1 METTISKSKYELY
14 TQIYKD
20 FCAIHTIITY
30 STETAAVYRGWRLT
44 VVARTSHTSLLPQ
57 LSRGGSLFGGAGGVN
72 QKTGS
77 KGRRRRSATASV
89 MNGLTHGLSRL
100 FSRRSERSTQQATE
114 IGLPTD
120 VRQHVHVSKNH
131 LTGDLEGLPA
141 AWRRLVDAQ
150 LTLAEREDHPDA
162 AYQAVKFYNY
172 SIKKKEPIEPFK
184 PLLTEEAFSEESRRI
199 DQLLNDK
206 NARDRDS
213 NTSTAP
219 SSDDQ
224 DEYLEP
230 IPIIEEPPER
240 PPLIARRSAPP
251 IPTATSYVIKSSQS
265 DRPLNKAAGL
275 TDLTTI
281 EEDGD
286 SSPVLRK
293 KEKMYASLSDD
304 EIYEELRKICNSED
318 PHGRFQRLKDVGTGA
333 SGQYQF
339 IHTHFTQHASI
350 TLSFITVL
358 M

>member
-1 METTISKSKYELY
+1 MTG
-14 TQIYKD
+14 D
-20 FCAIHTIITY
+20 
-30 STETAAVYRGWRLT
+30 
-44 VVARTSHTSLLPQ
+44 ARTNDTSLSPQ
-57 LSRGGSLFGGAGGVN
+57 PSRGGSLVGGAGGVF
-72 QKTGS
+72 QSTGS
-77 KGRRRRSATASV
+77 KGRRPQSAKASV

-100 FSRRSERSTQQATE
+100 FSRRSERSPQQATE

-141 AWRRLVDAQ
+141 AWKRLVDAQ

-184 PLLTEEAFSEESRRI
+184 PILTEEAFSEESRRI

-213 NTSTAP
+213 NASTAP

-224 DEYLEP
+224 DEYPEP
-230 IPIIEEPPER
+230 LPIIEEPPER
-240 PPLIARRSAPP
+240 PPLVIRRSAPP
-251 IPTATSYVIKSSQS
+251 IPTATSYIIKSSQTE
-265 DRPLNKAAGL
+265 RPLNKATAL

-281 EEDGD
+281 EEDNDG
-286 SSPVLRK
+286 SPVLRK
-293 KEKMYASLSDD
+293 KEKLYASLSDD
-304 EIYEELRKICNSED
+304 QIYEELRKICNSED

-333 SGQYQF
+333 SGQYIFVFF
-339 IHTHFTQHASI
+339 INLI
-350 TLSFITVL
+350 Y
-358 M
+358 